1 MSNKNDNSN
10 EDIKFMKITRVCDL
24 LKNRYPILQG
34 GMLWLATAELA
45 AAVSNSGALGVLSPL
60 AGMELAGDPSENF
73 KDQLTKIK
81 QKTNKPYGVN
91 IPLYLEY
98 AGILIDIILKSE
110 TKIVI
115 TAAGNPANFT
125 EVLRKK
131 GIKVI
136 HVVSSVN
143 QAKKAESCGVDAVIA
158 AGVEA
163 AAHNGKDELPLFS
176 LIPQVVDAISIPVI
190 AAGGISDARGA
201 AAAFALGAEGV
212 QLGTRFV
219 VVQENIA
226 HPNYKQAII
235 DAQDVD
241 TVIACRKIVP
251 FRSLKTPFT
260 NRLTAL
266 EDSGASNQDLMDF
279 IGHRHNRISQ
289 IEGHLDK
296 GEAYCGA
303 SAGLIKGVLTVQEV
317 IHSLINGYEEVIK
330 KLPQSLK

>member
-1 MSNKNDNSN
+1 MDK
-10 EDIKFMKITRVCDL
+10 TRICDL
-24 LKNRYPILQG
+24 LEIKYPIIQG

-45 AAVSNSGALGVLSPL
+45 AAVSNAGALGIVSPL
-60 AGMELAGDPSENF
+60 AGMELEGDPSKNF
-73 KDQLTKIK
+73 KDKLSKIK
-81 QKTNKPYGVN
+81 GMTNKPYGVN
-91 IPLYLEY
+91 IPLYLAY
-98 AGILIDIILKSE
+98 AGVLIDIVLKSE
-110 TKIVI
+110 AKIVI

-131 GIKVI
+131 GIRVI

-143 QAKKAESCGVDAVIA
+143 QAKKAESSGVDAVIA
-158 AGVEA
+158 AGIEA

-176 LIPQVVDAISIPVI
+176 LVPQVVDAVSIPVI
-190 AAGGISDARGA
+190 AAGGISDARGV

-219 VVQENIA
+219 AVKENIA

-235 DAQDVD
+235 DATDVD
-241 TVIACRKIVP
+241 TVVTCRKIVP
-251 FRSLKTPFT
+251 VRSLKTPFT

-266 EDSGASNQDLMDF
+266 EDSGASIQDLMDF
-279 IGHRHNRISQ
+279 LCYRRNRISH

-296 GEAYCGA
+296 GAAYCGA
-303 SAGLIKGVLTVQEV
+303 SVGLVKEVLTAQEVVHSLIKGYEV
-317 IHSLINGYEEVIK
+317 VIK